1 MASEGVLATLQAGWK
16 AISSLGAAQAVIGG
30 LALSAWNYP
39 RYTRDAD
46 VLIVIDHEQIDA
58 LIRLLTKAGFH
69 PRHMPPLRMIDG
81 QGIIQFTFQPV
92 YALMPFQFD
101 LLLAESAFHREAVAR
116 AVECHLP
123 GTRGPVRVVR
133 PEDLIVIKLLAGRII
148 DQADAAML
156 LRENRREIDFER
168 LQQEVINQGL
178 VANYQFIWRDAFP
191 DEPEP
196 VLGG

>member
-1 MASEGVLATLQAGWK
+1 MPS
-16 AISSLGAAQAVIGG
+16 
-30 LALSAWNYP
+30 P
-39 RYTRDAD
+39 RD
-46 VLIVIDHEQIDA
+46 
-58 LIRLLTKAGFH
+58 
-69 PRHMPPLRMIDG
+69 P
-81 QGIIQFTFQPV
+81 
-92 YALMPFQFD
+92 
-101 LLLAESAFHREAVAR
+101 
-116 AVECHLP
+116 
-123 GTRGPVRVVR
+123 GPVRVVR
-133 PEDLIVIKLLAGRII
+133 PEDLVVIKLLAGRII

>member
-1 MASEGVLATLQAGWK
+1 MASEGVLATLQAGWQ
-16 AISSLGAAQAVIGG
+16 AVSSLGAAQAVIGG

-46 VLIVIDHEQIDA
+46 V
-58 LIRLLTKAGFH
+58 
-69 PRHMPPLRMIDG
+69 
-81 QGIIQFTFQPV
+81 
-92 YALMPFQFD
+92 
-101 LLLAESAFHREAVAR
+101 
-116 AVECHLP
+116 
-123 GTRGPVRVVR
+123 
-133 PEDLIVIKLLAGRII
+133 LIVIKLLAGRII